1 METIS
6 CLTVSSTCVV
16 LPFPLVFMCLYC
28 VEIVYKSQTLAG
40 REEFESSLLLLRF
53 LSQLPVET
61 ETGKVKR
68 AGEILFKHM
77 AKSDL

>member
-1 METIS
+1 MYGPIIS
-6 CLTVSSTCVV
+6 SCFTCV
-16 LPFPLVFMCLYC
+16 YSA
-28 VEIVYKSQTLAG
+28 EIVYKSQTLAG
-40 REEFESSLLLLRF
+40 CGEFESSLLLLRF

-68 AGEILFKHM
+68 AGDILFKHM